1 MKLYQPKKKKKKLGR
16 KIVAL
21 TILALIVFG
30 LCKGCQ
36 YTVRSIKNIDALKI
50 TAINITAPSHIQKAQ
65 ILSLSGLSK
74 GQGIYNVSL
83 SEAKKH
89 IKGHPW
95 VRKVSIRRS
104 LPSTVEITVQSKE
117 VKALTRVN
125 DMIYYL
131 DNEGKVID
139 KLIPGFK
146 TNMPAINAKPEEYAK
161 VIALLD
167 YMKNPDISEVFLD
180 GDILTIYL
188 SDENMKI
195 LVSISK
201 LDQSLKNI
209 AKVMDDLKSN
219 GEKVS
224 TMDATL
230 PGNKVVV
237 RGLRK

>member
-1 MKLYQPKKKKKKLGR
+1 M
-16 KIVAL
+16 
-21 TILALIVFG
+21 
-30 LCKGCQ
+30 
-36 YTVRSIKNIDALKI
+36 
-50 TAINITAPSHIQKAQ
+50 
-65 ILSLSGLSK
+65 
-74 GQGIYNVSL
+74 
-83 SEAKKH
+83 
-89 IKGHPW
+89 
-95 VRKVSIRRS
+95 
-104 LPSTVEITVQSKE
+104 EITVQSKE

-146 TNMPAINAKPEEYAK
+146 TNMPVINAKPEEYAK

-188 SDENMKI
+188 SDENIKI

-209 AKVMDDLKSN
+209 AKVMADLRSN
-219 GEKVS
+219 GEKAS